1 MNNPFLPTNETV
13 SHEQAVEILTAGVSV
28 YERGYTKHEAL
39 WTYWHDAIVQQVGGY
54 KRHKGLREDVH
65 ALLAEA
71 GNPQPKS
78 ADFRALLAAFRATFP
93 KPVLLTLSDIGI
105 LISASQQCIKNWEAK
120 APSAERDRVIAA
132 NKAGLAADLAA
143 HAALLPQAK
152 AIVGEFIVGSRCKWN
167 SILRGWYDGPIT
179 LLSGNGAG

>member
-1 MNNPFLPTNETV
+1 MNNPFLPINETV
-13 SHEQAVEILTAGVSV
+13 SHDQAAEILTAGVSV

-39 WTYWHDAIVQQVGGY
+39 WTYWHDAISQQVSGH

-65 ALLAEA
+65 ALLAQA

-78 ADFRALLAAFRATFP
+78 ADFLTLRKAFRDTFP
-93 KPVLLTLSDIGI
+93 KPVLLVLSDIGVQ
-105 LISASQQCIKNWEAK
+105 ISATQQCIKNWEAK

-132 NKAGLAADLAA
+132 NKAGLAENFAA
-143 HAALLPQAK
+143 HAALLPLATS
-152 AIVGEFIVGSRCKWN
+152 IVGDFTVGRRCNWK